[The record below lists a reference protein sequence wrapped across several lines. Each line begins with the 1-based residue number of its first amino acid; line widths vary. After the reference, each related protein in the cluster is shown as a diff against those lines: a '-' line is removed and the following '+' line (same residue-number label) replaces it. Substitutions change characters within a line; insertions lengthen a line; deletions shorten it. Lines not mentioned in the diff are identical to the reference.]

1 MENVKPNAVRAKI
14 AINAIWIVIGIEI
27 LMFISGY
34 MQYSLLKSVGYGE
47 LISHEEAA
55 NYDIRERV
63 IAFLYMIVF
72 IISAITF
79 IMWFR
84 RAYFNLHLKIRPLLF
99 SEGWAAGSWFVPIIC
114 LFRPY
119 QIMKELFSETEAFL
133 KRKNVETDDIFA
145 VNRLGLWWALWI
157 ITNLVAQFTTR
168 YTLEAKSVDEYTFVT
183 MVSMVNNVMGVPLA
197 IVTINIIKQYAR
209 AEVLLAEV
217 REEVQNFTPVDLTI
231 SDIEK

>member
-1 MENVKPNAVRAKI
+1 METLKSNSQRAKN
-14 AINAIWIVIGIEI
+14 AIILIWIVLGVET
-27 LMFISGY
+27 LAFISGY

-55 NYDIRERV
+55 NNDIRERV

-119 QIMKELFSETEAFL
+119 QIMKELFIETEAFL
-133 KRKNVETDDIFA
+133 KRKNVETEDLFA
-145 VNRLGLWWALWI
+145 VNRLGLWWTLWI

-209 AEVLLAEV
+209 AEVLLADI
-217 REEVQNFTPVDLTI
+217 REDVQNFTPVDWNI
-231 SDIEK
+231 SDV